1 MMDGEHGDFPGGMAL
16 GRGVWWC
23 QPEAGKSRRLGTND
37 ITRVLLTTQIY
48 PGNIDLTIEE
58 VCMNSVS
65 DTAYIAFEGDRC
77 IASGDLRDVAR
88 AAKETLA
95 RRKDASILVFDGKSG
110 PIDIDFRG
118 SVDDVLA
125 RLPQI
130 SGAPAIAEDSAAAI
144 PRGPGRPKLGVVA
157 REVTL
162 LPRHWEW
169 LAQRPGGAS
178 VALRRLVDEA
188 RRANKD
194 KDRIR
199 QAQEAAYRF
208 IAAMGE
214 NKPHYEEVARAL
226 FAGDP
231 ARFTTWTASWPAD
244 VRDHARRLAA
254 AAFERAAL
262 PEEAAG

>member
-1 MMDGEHGDFPGGMAL
+1 MHPSLLQPATAFDGTRQLKAGPLHVVAL
-16 GRGVWWC
+16 
-23 QPEAGKSRRLGTND
+23 
-37 ITRVLLTTQIY
+37 
-48 PGNIDLTIEE
+48 
-58 VCMNSVS
+58 
-65 DTAYIAFEGDRC
+65 
-77 IASGDLRDVAR
+77 
-88 AAKETLA
+88 AAKRALA
-95 RRKDASILVFDGKSG
+95 RKAAGPVLVFDDLTGKIVE
-110 PIDIDFRG
+110 IDPRG
-118 SVDDVLA
+118 GDREVLE
-125 RLPQI
+125 RLAA
-130 SGAPAIAEDSAAAI
+130 GAPPEPLSAT

-169 LAQRPGGAS
+169 LVQRPGGAS

-226 FAGDP
+226 FAGDA
-231 ARFTTWTASWPAD
+231 ARFTTWTASWPA
-244 VRDHARRLAA
+244 
-254 AAFERAAL
+254 
-262 PEEAAG
+262 

>member
-1 MMDGEHGDFPGGMAL
+1 MSP
-16 GRGVWWC
+16 
-23 QPEAGKSRRLGTND
+23 
-37 ITRVLLTTQIY
+37 
-48 PGNIDLTIEE
+48 
-58 VCMNSVS
+58 VS
-65 DTAYIAFEGDRC
+65 DVPYLAFEGDRC
-77 IASGDLRDVAR
+77 IGAGDLPAVAR
-88 AAKETLA
+88 AAKEALE
-95 RRKDASILVFDGKSG
+95 RHKDAAVLVFDSASG

-125 RLPQI
+125 RLR
-130 SGAPAIAEDSAAAI
+130 SADAAGAAEEAAVAA

-169 LAQRPGGAS
+169 LAQQSGGAS

-199 QAQEAAYRF
+199 QAREAAYRF

-226 FAGDP
+226 FAGD
-231 ARFTTWTASWPAD
+231 AERFVTWTAAWPAD

-254 AAFERAAL
+254 TAFEQATL
-262 PEEAAG
+262 PAPVAG